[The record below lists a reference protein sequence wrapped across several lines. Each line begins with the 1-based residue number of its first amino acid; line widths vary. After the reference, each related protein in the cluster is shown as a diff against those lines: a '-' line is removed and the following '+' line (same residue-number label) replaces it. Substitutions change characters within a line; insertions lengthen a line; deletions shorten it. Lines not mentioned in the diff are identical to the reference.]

1 MINEAFLTQIKR
13 YNPNNILDIKN
24 AMKEVLQEI
33 ILASLAKNDFFC
45 YAIFYGGT
53 SLRIFRSLP
62 RFSEDLDFTL
72 EKNITTVNLNKY
84 LLKVE
89 EDLKSFGLN
98 CKIDSK
104 EKKNNTSVKS
114 YFITFN
120 LKELFNI
127 SYSDYANK
135 IISNEL
141 LSIKFEIE
149 NKTFDGGITE
159 TKLLTTPFFCTVKT
173 FNMET
178 LFASKLIAVLNRK
191 WQTRVKGRDFYDYLF
206 YISTKTKVNMTFLE
220 NGLKTFGYLSDN
232 EKLTLGIL
240 KKELKEKF
248 LTIDFDKAK
257 EDVNSF
263 ISKNDVLI
271 KSFKK
276 EIFIAS
282 IDLIETE

>member
-33 ILASLAKNDFFC
+33 ILASLAKNDFFN

-72 EKNITTVNLNKY
+72 EKNITTVNLNEY
-84 LLKVE
+84 LLKIE

-120 LKELFNI
+120 
-127 SYSDYANK
+127 
-135 IISNEL
+135 
-141 LSIKFEIE
+141 
-149 NKTFDGGITE
+149 
-159 TKLLTTPFFCTVKT
+159 
-173 FNMET
+173 
-178 LFASKLIAVLNRK
+178 
-191 WQTRVKGRDFYDYLF
+191 
-206 YISTKTKVNMTFLE
+206 
-220 NGLKTFGYLSDN
+220 
-232 EKLTLGIL
+232 
-240 KKELKEKF
+240 
-248 LTIDFDKAK
+248 
-257 EDVNSF
+257 
-263 ISKNDVLI
+263 
-271 KSFKK
+271 
-276 EIFIAS
+276 
-282 IDLIETE
+282 